1 MLRKNLGSRL
11 VGNFISGVSPYDPL
25 TYVSVSALLVLVS
38 LFACFVPARRATRVD
53 PMIALGY

>member
-38 LFACFVPARRATRVD
+38 LFACFVPHAAPRASI
-53 PMIALGY
+53 P